1 MFEPTSRYTSVATA
15 KKRLPDGREVAYKR
29 RRFLPRSES
38 LPLLGEVDVRQEERV
53 DQLTARTLRDPE
65 QFWRLADANDAMD
78 PAELE
83 ESGRRV
89 RIPVPTAEPAS
100 AATLLGLPEEP
111 EDEEDA

>member
-1 MFEPTSRYTSVATA
+1 MFEPTSRYASIPTA
-15 KKRLPDGREVAYKR
+15 KKRLADGREVAYKR
-29 RRFLPRSES
+29 RRFLPRSEA
-38 LPLLGEVDVRQEERV
+38 LPTLGEVDVRQEERV

-100 AATLLGLPEEP
+100 PASLLGLPEEP
-111 EDEEDA
+111 EDEDA